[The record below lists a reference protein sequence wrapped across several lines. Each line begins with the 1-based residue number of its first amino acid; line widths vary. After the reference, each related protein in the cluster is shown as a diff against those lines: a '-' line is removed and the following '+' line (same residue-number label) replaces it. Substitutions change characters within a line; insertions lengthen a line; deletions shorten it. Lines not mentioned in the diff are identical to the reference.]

1 MNSRYINLFRPFF
14 VCVDLLA
21 LNLVHLVLMDSM
33 HRIRVGTGPEYIVLF
48 IVANM
53 LWLISAY
60 STALYIDTSNPSF
73 ERFTKRTVKSLVLF
87 FVGMVIFVFFYHYPF
102 SRLFILLSFGGF
114 SAILL
119 AARALLLGASFYKSK
134 VSKVGKKIV
143 IVGYNEVAR
152 KLAHNFSM
160 QQRNLSVEGFFEDR
174 ELVNELSA
182 LPIIGNIDECV
193 SYAVKNNI
201 NEIYSTISPERN
213 TSIYE
218 MAHVAEKSL
227 IRFRFVPDFKLY
239 VNRKTHMEYLD
250 ELPILSLRSEPLED
264 AANSVKKRCFDIVFS
279 LLVIVFLLSW
289 LLPILAILIKL
300 NSRGPVFFVQMRSG
314 KDNKQFRCFKFRSLS
329 VNGDAHTR
337 QVTRNDTRITPLGK
351 FLRKSNLDELPQ
363 FFNVLMGDMSV
374 VGPRPHM
381 LLHTETFSKLYEEY
395 MIRHF
400 VKPGVTGW
408 AQVNGFRGEIKQPEQ
423 LRKRIEHDIW
433 YMENWSLWLDLRV
446 IFLTVYRTVKG
457 DKNAY

>member
-21 LNLVHLVLMDSM
+21 LNLVHLVLMDTM
-33 HRIRVGTGPEYIVLF
+33 HSSGPEYIVLF

-60 STALYIDTSNPSF
+60 STALYIDTSNPTF
-73 ERFTKRTVKSLVLF
+73 ERFTRKTVKSLIIF
-87 FVGMVIFVFFYHYPF
+87 FIGMVIFVFFYHYPF
-102 SRLFILLSFGGF
+102 SRMFILLSFAGF
-114 SAILL
+114 STVLL
-119 AARALLLGASFYKSK
+119 VARGILLGASFYMNK
-134 VSKVGKKIV
+134 VSKVGKRIV

-152 KLAHNFSM
+152 KLAYNFSL
-160 QQRNLSVEGFFEDR
+160 QKRNLMVEGFFEDSDM
-174 ELVNELSA
+174 VDELSA
-182 LPIIGNIDECV
+182 LPIIGDIDECL

-213 TSIYE
+213 SAIYE
-218 MAHVAEKSL
+218 MAHTAEKSL

-239 VNRKTHMEYLD
+239 VNRKTHMEYLE

-264 AANSVKKRCFDIVFS
+264 VTNSVKKRVFDIVFS

-289 LLPILAILIKL
+289 LVPILALLVKL
-300 NSRGPVFFVQMRSG
+300 NSKGPVFFVQMRSG

-337 QVTRNDTRITPLGK
+337 QVTKNDTRITPLGK

-363 FFNVLMGDMSV
+363 FLNVLMGDMSV

-381 LLHTETFSKLYEEY
+381 LLHTETFSKLMEEY

-433 YMENWSLWLDLRV
+433 YMENWSLWLDLKV

>member
-1 MNSRYINLFRPFF
+1 MNSRYISLFRFFF

-21 LNLVHLVLMDSM
+21 LNLVHLMLIGSM
-33 HRIRVGTGPEYIVLF
+33 HRIPGIAGPEYILLF

-53 LWLISAY
+53 LWLISSY
-60 STALYIDTSNPSF
+60 STALYIDGSNPSF
-73 ERFTKRTVKSLVLF
+73 EKFTKRTVKCLVLF
-87 FVGMVIFVFFYHYPF
+87 FIGMVLFIFFYHYPF
-102 SRLFILLSFGGF
+102 SRLFVLVSFGSF
-114 SAILL
+114 SGIILVS
-119 AARALLLGASFYKSK
+119 RAFLIAGSFYVNK
-134 VSKVGKKIV
+134 VSKVGRKIV

-152 KLAHNFSM
+152 KLAANFTM
-160 QQRNLSVEGFFEDR
+160 QNGNMMVEGFFEDR
-174 ELVNELSA
+174 ESVNELSM

-218 MAHVAEKSL
+218 MAHKAERSL

-239 VNRKTHMEYLD
+239 VNRVTHMEYLD
-250 ELPILSLRSEPLED
+250 EFPILSLRSEPLED
-264 AANSVKKRCFDIVFS
+264 VTNGVKKRVFDILFS
-279 LLVIVFLLSW
+279 LTVIVFVLSW
-289 LLPILAILIKL
+289 LVPLIAILIKL
-300 NSRGPVFFVQMRSG
+300 NSKGPVFFVQMRSG
-314 KDNKQFRCFKFRSLS
+314 KDNKHFPCFKFRTLS
-329 VNGDAHTR
+329 VNGDANTR
-337 QVTRNDTRITPLGK
+337 QVTRDDARITTLGK
-351 FLRKSNLDELPQ
+351 ILRKTNLDELPQ

-381 LLHTETFSKLYEEY
+381 LLHTETFSKILEEY

-408 AQVNGFRGEIKQPEQ
+408 AQVKGFRGEISKEEQ

-433 YMENWSLWLDLRV
+433 YMENWSLWLDMRIILMTLFV
-446 IFLTVYRTVKG
+446 TAKG